1 MVKMKKKKLMMVIM
15 ALMLIITAKSTYAMQ
30 SRPDGT
36 SKTNVYA
43 NYFFTEIRK
52 MESTVLGLPTNFDTT
67 TWLDSSGNGVDVH
80 MAKNTEWGTA
90 AMLSASAYGTAPSGQ
105 SSATT
110 TGNETGVYQM
120 ADGMWEYVAGIWDV
134 SNGYMSNIRGANS
147 RYYDLYTN
155 QTSISGD
162 ATTETA
168 GWKGSSYS
176 TFINSGY
183 PVFLRSG
190 GALFGYYLNGG
201 NSYSAY
207 SSRSVL
213 VVGAGL

>member
-1 MVKMKKKKLMMVIM
+1 MKKKKLMMVIM

-110 TGNETGVYQM
+110 TGNATGVYQM
-120 ADGMWEYVAGIWDV
+120 ADGIWEYVAGIWDA
-134 SNGYMSNIRGANS
+134 SNDYMSNIRGANS

-168 GWKGSSYS
+168 GWKGASLRN
-176 TFINSGY
+176 FINGSQ
-183 PVFLRSG
+183 PVFIRCWA
-190 GALFGYYLNGG
+190 ALFGYYNGYG
-201 NSYSAY
+201 VHDSGG

>member
-1 MVKMKKKKLMMVIM
+1 MKKKKLMMVIM

-36 SKTNVYA
+36 SKTNAYA

-110 TGNETGVYQM
+110 TGNATGVYQM
-120 ADGMWEYVAGIWDV
+120 ANGTFEYVAGIWDA
-134 SNGYMSNIRGANS
+134 SNSYMSNIRGANS
-147 RYYDLYTN
+147 RYYDLYTS

-168 GWKGSSYS
+168 GWKGAS
-176 TFINSGY
+176 NSGFIYGNY
-183 PVFLRSG
+183 PVFVRSDS
-190 GALFGYYLNGG
+190 ALFGYGYLDGG
-201 NSYSAY
+201 DDSNY
-207 SSRSVL
+207 SSRSVI

>member
-1 MVKMKKKKLMMVIM
+1 MKKKKLMMVIM

-110 TGNETGVYQM
+110 TGNATGVYQM
-120 ADGMWEYVAGIWDV
+120 ADGIWEYVAGIWDA
-134 SNGYMSNIRGANS
+134 SNDYMSNIRGANS

-168 GWKGSSYS
+168 GWKGASLRN
-176 TFINSGY
+176 FINGSQ
-183 PVFLRSG
+183 PVFIRCLA
-190 GALFGYYLNGG
+190 ALFGYYNGYG
-201 NSYSAY
+201 VHDSGG

>member
-1 MVKMKKKKLMMVIM
+1 MKKKKLMMVIM
-15 ALMLIITAKSTYAMQ
+15 TLMLIITAKSTYAMQ

-90 AMLSASAYGTAPSGQ
+90 AMLSASAYGTAPRGN

-110 TGNETGVYQM
+110 TGNATGVYQM
-120 ADGMWEYVAGIWDV
+120 ADGTWEYVAGIWDA
-134 SNGYMSNIRGANS
+134 SNDYMSNIRGANS

-168 GWKGSSYS
+168 GWKGASFR
-176 TFINSGY
+176 TFINGSQS
-183 PVFLRSG
+183 VFIRCW
-190 GALFGYYLNGG
+190 GALFGYY
-201 NSYSAY
+201 NSYGVPDSGG

>member
-1 MVKMKKKKLMMVIM
+1 MKKKKLMMVIM

-110 TGNETGVYQM
+110 TGNATGVYQM
-120 ADGMWEYVAGIWDV
+120 ADGIWEYVAGIWDA
-134 SNGYMSNIRGANS
+134 SNDYMSNIRGANS

-168 GWKGSSYS
+168 GWKGASLRN
-176 TFINSGY
+176 FINGSQ
-183 PVFLRSG
+183 PVFIRCWAALFEYYNGYGVHDSG
-190 GALFGYYLNGG
+190 G
-201 NSYSAY
+201 

>member
-1 MVKMKKKKLMMVIM
+1 MKKKKLMMVIM

-110 TGNETGVYQM
+110 TGNATGVYQM
-120 ADGMWEYVAGIWDV
+120 ADRTWEYVAGIWDA
-134 SNGYMSNIRGANS
+134 SNDYMSNIRGANS

-168 GWKGSSYS
+168 GWKGASLRN
-176 TFINSGY
+176 FINGSQ
-183 PVFLRSG
+183 PVFIRCW
-190 GALFGYYLNGG
+190 GALFGYY
-201 NSYSAY
+201 NSYGVHDSGG